1 MVKYI
6 YTVLIPS
13 NMMTL
18 ICLYLH
24 NSQLLEHKENIP
36 LLKKCIFDL
45 ERRKYILWG
54 WETFWEVLKE
64 NGIVLNLK
72 TVRTRGPTKERNG
85 NAEWRVAYWR
95 IMKNY
100 DGLGFNMK
108 FSMYMN
114 ETWIHSVF
122 TVTSVSTIVRQ
133 IVLWR
138 TIAVSSG

>member
-1 MVKYI
+1 
-6 YTVLIPS
+6 
-13 NMMTL
+13 MMTL

-24 NSQLLEHKENIP
+24 NSQLLEHKENTPI
-36 LLKKCIFDL
+36 LKKCIFDL
-45 ERRKYILWG
+45 ERRKYIPWG

-64 NGIVLNLK
+64 NGMVLNLK
-72 TVRTRGPTKERNG
+72 TVRTGGPKKERNG
-85 NAEWRVAYWR
+85 IAAWIMKR

-122 TVTSVSTIVRQ
+122 TVTSVGTTVRQ
-133 IVLWR
+133 MVLRR